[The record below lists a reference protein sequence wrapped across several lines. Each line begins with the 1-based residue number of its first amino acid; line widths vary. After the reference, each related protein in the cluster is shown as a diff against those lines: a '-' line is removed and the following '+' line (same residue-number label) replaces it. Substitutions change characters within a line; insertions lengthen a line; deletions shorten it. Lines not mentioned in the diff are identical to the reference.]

1 MFLIAA
7 PLVNLNKYI
16 ANNPKPVKIVKNE
29 SNNAIN
35 SATFSNYIGNVLI
48 EGNEIMV
55 LFDDISL
62 YTNIPI
68 IDTLKV

>member
-7 PLVNLNKYI
+7 PFVNLNKYI
-16 ANNPKPVKIVKNE
+16 ANNAKAVKNVKNE

-35 SATFSNYIGNVLI
+35 SATFSNYIGDVPT
-48 EGNEIMV
+48 EGNKIMV